1 MFNRK
6 SQSEPENYTTSEQP
20 RRAIGGG
27 AASFSII
34 GSDMEIAG
42 NVKASVDLHI
52 DGQIDGDVSC
62 ASLVQ
67 GANSVI
73 RGAVKADSAKV
84 AGTIE
89 GSIDA
94 EHLQVETTARI
105 LGDVSYTEL
114 TVASGGV
121 IDGQLKQKSAPAKV
135 SPIRSDV
142 EPNVE

>member
-6 SQSEPENYTTSEQP
+6 GQAESDDLSVTTSP
-20 RRAIGGG
+20 RRAIGGS

-34 GSDMEIAG
+34 GSDMEITG

-73 RGAVKADSAKV
+73 KGAVKADTAKI
-84 AGTIE
+84 AGSIE

-94 EHLQVETTARI
+94 EHLIVESTARI
-105 LGDVSYTEL
+105 RGDVSYAEL

-121 IDGQLKQKSAPAKV
+121 IDGQMKQKTAPANV
-135 SPIRSDV
+135 SPIRTDIV
-142 EPNVE
+142 AD

>member
-6 SQSEPENYTTSEQP
+6 SQTESEEFTAPAQP
-20 RRAIGGG
+20 RRAIGGS

-34 GSDMEIAG
+34 GGDMEVTG

-52 DGQIDGDVSC
+52 DGRIDGDVSC

-73 RGAVKADSAKV
+73 KGAVKADTAKV

-94 EHLQVETTARI
+94 EHLIVESTARI
-105 LGDVSYTEL
+105 TGDISYSEL

-121 IDGQLKQKSAPAKV
+121 MDGQLKQKTAPANV
-135 SPIRSDV
+135 SPIRTEAAD
-142 EPNVE
+142 

>member
-6 SQSEPENYTTSEQP
+6 GKTENEDFTPVAQP
-20 RRAIGGG
+20 RRAIGGS

-34 GSDMEIAG
+34 GGDMEITG

-52 DGQIDGDVSC
+52 DGRIDGDVTC

-67 GANSVI
+67 GAASVI
-73 RGAVKADSAKV
+73 RGAVTADTAKV

-89 GSIDA
+89 GSINA
-94 EHLQVETTARI
+94 EHLVVESTARI
-105 LGDVSYTEL
+105 IGDVSYAEL

-121 IDGQLKQKSAPAKV
+121 IDGQMKQKTAPANV
-135 SPIRSDV
+135 SPIRTDV
-142 EPNVE
+142 AAD

>member
-6 SQSEPENYTTSEQP
+6 VQPEEESFSAPTQP
-20 RRAIGGG
+20 RRAIGGT

-34 GSDMEIAG
+34 GGDMEISG

-52 DGQIDGDVSC
+52 DGKIDGDVAC

-67 GANSVI
+67 GASSVI
-73 RGAVKADSAKV
+73 KGAVKAGTAKV

-94 EHLQVETTARI
+94 DHLIVESTARI
-105 LGDVSYTEL
+105 QGDVSYSEL
-114 TVASGGV
+114 TVSSGGV
-121 IDGQLKQKSAPAKV
+121 IDGQMKQKTAPANV
-135 SPIRSDV
+135 SPIRTDV
-142 EPNVE
+142 AAD

>member
-6 SQSEPENYTTSEQP
+6 GQAETEDFTAPAQP
-20 RRAIGGG
+20 RRAIGGS

-34 GSDMEIAG
+34 GSDMEING

-52 DGQIDGDVSC
+52 DGQIDGDVAC

-67 GANSVI
+67 GAGSVI
-73 RGAVKADSAKV
+73 RGAVTADTAKV

-94 EHLQVETTARI
+94 EHLVVESTARI
-105 LGDVSYTEL
+105 VGDVSYTEL

-121 IDGQLKQKSAPAKV
+121 IDGQMKQKTPPANV
-135 SPIRSDV
+135 SPIRTDIAAD
-142 EPNVE
+142 

>member
-1 MFNRK
+1 MFSRK
-6 SQSEPENYTTSEQP
+6 SHAETEDFTPAAQP
-20 RRAIGGG
+20 RRAIGGS

-34 GSDMEIAG
+34 GGDMEITG

-52 DGQIDGDVSC
+52 DGRIDGDVSC

-67 GANSVI
+67 GAGSVI
-73 RGAVKADSAKV
+73 RGAVMADTAKV

-94 EHLQVETTARI
+94 EHLVVESTARI
-105 LGDVSYTEL
+105 VGDVSYTEL

-121 IDGQLKQKSAPAKV
+121 IDGQMKQKTAPANV
-135 SPIRSDV
+135 SPIRTDV
-142 EPNVE
+142 SAD